1 MDESS
6 VPCFLAHIHGYLSPE
21 SREGGEMRGS
31 IQGRGEAG
39 GRGAKGW
46 ERGVNQCL
54 PLKAR
59 DCCRFPPA
67 VAGAVREG
75 FNRDMCTHSLQGE
88 LLLFV
93 HI

>member
-6 VPCFLAHIHGYLSPE
+6 VPCFLPPILGYLSAE
-21 SREGGEMRGS
+21 SRKGGEMRGS

-39 GRGAKGW
+39 GRGVKGW
-46 ERGVNQCL
+46 ERDVNQCL
-54 PLKAR
+54 SLKAR

-75 FNRDMCTHSLQGE
+75 FNRGVCTHSLQGE